1 MAEGEAGAAA
11 GAAATGTVGAEG
23 AVTPAWQ
30 EGMDADARGFVQN
43 KHWNNP
49 GEMLSSYRTLEGFR
63 GVPENQLVQLPA
75 DPDNV
80 EQVNEF
86 HRRLGRPDKPEGYE
100 LPVVEVP
107 EGQEN
112 VLEPAFRKA
121 AHDAGVSQ
129 KHASALYNWYV
140 GHAAEIATKE
150 QQAHDQQ
157 AQLAEMELKTE
168 WGAEYEANMAHAKRF
183 ASVFGLSEDWLSQ
196 IEDASGTK
204 GLYQGAAKIGRAI
217 SEHQFVAGE
226 EPEGGAQPFG
236 MTPQAAQTQ
245 IAELTANAEFLLP
258 YQDKTHPGHNAAMDK
273 MQKLQILAN
282 PPAAP

>member
-1 MAEGEAGAAA
+1 
-11 GAAATGTVGAEG
+11 
-23 AVTPAWQ
+23 
-30 EGMDADARGFVQN
+30 MDADAQGFVQN
-43 KHWNNP
+43 KGWK
-49 GEMLSSYRTLEGFR
+49 GAGDMLTSYRSLEHLQ
-63 GVPENQLVQLPA
+63 GVPENQLVRLPA

-80 EQVNEF
+80 EEVSNF

-100 LPVVEVP
+100 LPKVEVP

-121 AHDAGVSQ
+121 AHEAGVSQ

-140 GHAAEIATKE
+140 GHAATLATQNQE
-150 QQAHDQQ
+150 AHDQQ

-168 WGAEYEANMAHAKRF
+168 WGGEYEANMAHAKRF

-196 IEDASGTK
+196 IEDAAGTK

-217 SEHQFVAGE
+217 SEHQFVGGE
-226 EPEGGAQPFG
+226 TPEEGAQPFG
-236 MTPQAAQTQ
+236 MTPQAAGTA
-245 IAELTANAEFLLP
+245 ISELLSHEEFLKP
-258 YQDKTHPGHNAAMDK
+258 YQDKTHPGHQAALDK
-273 MQKLQILAN
+273 MQNLQKLAN